1 MITLKDYENLI
12 KYFEENETPE
22 ELKNFMD
29 KLKVMYESI
38 KYKEE
43 VQKKIKEFDNKL
55 MELSKNDEREEE

>member
-12 KYFEENETPE
+12 RYFEENETPE

-55 MELSKNDEREEE
+55 MELSKNDEKEEE